1 MYTLVGGP
9 FRLGGRARFEEKKG
23 IAVTVTGPD
32 SLNNIRLLAEL
43 NDDEFKVVEKNCRWK
58 SYSAS
63 EQIIDQHSDSRD
75 IFFVAQGRV
84 RVVNYSLSGR
94 EITFDDLEAG
104 SHFGELA
111 AIDGLPRSASV
122 MALEEVHIASL
133 PADQFQEVI
142 LNHPTIAW
150 KLMKHLA
157 HLVRNSTSRI
167 MDLSTLGANNRI
179 HADLLRLGRKATED
193 GLTAEIK
200 PIPVHS
206 DIASRVSTTRE
217 TVARVMNDLARK
229 GIVERL
235 KDTMLIK
242 DLETLEEMVEDVRG
256 E

>member
-1 MYTLVGGP
+1 MS
-9 FRLGGRARFEEKKG
+9 ESE
-23 IAVTVTGPD
+23 ID
-32 SLNNIRLLAEL
+32 SLKHIRLLAEL
-43 NDDEFKVVEKNCRWK
+43 DDNELAVVEKSCRWK
-58 SYSAS
+58 AYDAS

-75 IFFVAQGRV
+75 IFFVVEGRV

-94 EITFDDLEAG
+94 EITFDDLDPG

-122 MALEEVHIASL
+122 MALDNVHIASL
-133 PADQFQEVI
+133 PAEQFQEII
-142 LNHPTIAW
+142 LEHPTIAL

-157 HLVRNSTSRI
+157 HLVRTSTSRI

-179 HADLLRLGRKATED
+179 HADLLRMGRKVAGD
-193 GLTAEIK
+193 GDEAIIT

-229 GIVERL
+229 GIVERK
-235 KDTMLIK
+235 KDSLVINNL
-242 DLETLEEMVEDVRG
+242 DTLEEMVEDVRG

>member
-1 MYTLVGGP
+1 MRETLQG
-9 FRLGGRARFEEKKG
+9 
-23 IAVTVTGPD
+23 
-32 SLNNIRLLAEL
+32 IRLLSEL
-43 NDDEFKVVEKNCRWK
+43 DGDEVAVVEQKCSWK
-58 SYSAS
+58 TYGHG

-75 IFFVAQGRV
+75 IYFVTSGRV

-94 EITFDDLEAG
+94 EITFDDLEPG

-122 MALEEVHIASL
+122 MALEDAHVASL
-133 PADQFQEVI
+133 PSDRFQQLI
-142 LNHPTIAW
+142 LDHPAIAL

-157 HLVRNSTSRI
+157 HLVRSSTTRI

-179 HADLLRLGRKATED
+179 HADLLQLARKLTED
-193 GLTAEIK
+193 GRTATIS

-206 DIASRVSTTRE
+206 DVASRVSTTRE

-229 GIVERL
+229 NIVERQKNAL
-235 KDTMLIK
+235 VVL
-242 DLETLEEMVEDVRG
+242 DLERLEDMVEEVRG

>member
-1 MYTLVGGP
+1 VS
-9 FRLGGRARFEEKKG
+9 ECD
-23 IAVTVTGPD
+23 ID
-32 SLNNIRLLAEL
+32 WLNNIRLLAEL
-43 NDDEFKVVEKNCRWK
+43 DNSEQAVVEKSCRWK
-58 SYSAS
+58 AYDAS

-75 IFFVAQGRV
+75 IFFVVEGRV

-94 EITFDDLEAG
+94 EITFDDLDAG

-111 AIDGLPRSASV
+111 AIDDLPRSASV
-122 MALEEVHIASL
+122 MALANARLASL
-133 PADQFQEVI
+133 PAEQFQEII
-142 LNHPTIAW
+142 LEHPSIAL

-157 HLVRNSTSRI
+157 HLVRTSTSRI

-179 HADLLRLGRKATED
+179 HADLLRMGRKVSAD
-193 GLTAEIK
+193 GGSASIS

-229 GIVERL
+229 GIVERQ
-235 KDTMLIK
+235 KDSLLIK
-242 DLETLEEMVEDVRG
+242 NIDILEEMVEDVRG

>member
-1 MYTLVGGP
+1 MS
-9 FRLGGRARFEEKKG
+9 ESD
-23 IAVTVTGPD
+23 ID
-32 SLNNIRLLAEL
+32 SLKHIRLLAEL
-43 NDDEFKVVEKNCRWK
+43 DDAEQAVVGKNCRWK
-58 SYSAS
+58 SYDAS

-75 IFFVAQGRV
+75 IFFVVEGRV

-94 EITFDDLEAG
+94 EITFDDLDPG

-122 MALEEVHIASL
+122 MALDDAHIASL
-133 PADQFQEVI
+133 PAEQFQQII
-142 LNHPTIAW
+142 LEHPSIAL

-157 HLVRNSTSRI
+157 HLVRTSTGRI

-179 HADLLRLGRKATED
+179 HADLLRMGRKVSSEGGSAS
-193 GLTAEIK
+193 IS

-229 GIVERL
+229 GIVERQ
-235 KDTMLIK
+235 KDSLLIK
-242 DLETLEEMVEDVRG
+242 NLDILEEMVEDVRG

>member
-1 MYTLVGGP
+1 MTDALTDIQ
-9 FRLGGRARFEEKKG
+9 LLSELS
-23 IAVTVTGPD
+23 PD
-32 SLNNIRLLAEL
+32 EV
-43 NDDEFKVVEKNCRWK
+43 EVVEKSCRWK
-58 SYSAS
+58 TYGAS

-75 IFFVAQGRV
+75 IFFVAEGRV

-122 MALEEVHIASL
+122 MALTEVRIASL
-133 PADQFQEVI
+133 SAEQFHSIILDHPA
-142 LNHPTIAW
+142 IAL

-157 HLVRNSTSRI
+157 HLVRTSTSRI
-167 MDLSTLGANNRI
+167 MELSTLGANNRI
-179 HADLLRLGRKATED
+179 HADLLRMARKVTED
-193 GLTAEIK
+193 EMTAIIA

-206 DIASRVSTTRE
+206 DVASRVSTTRE

-229 GIVERL
+229 GIVERQKAAL
-235 KDTMLIK
+235 VVK
-242 DLETLEEMVEDVRG
+242 DLARLEDMVEDVRG